1 MAKLGKNIGK
11 TSSEDKLLTYYYKA
25 QEYYEANKNRVY
37 IIATSVVVVV
47 ALIFFY
53 FNYKS
58 KNNDTAGVELS
69 KVKGVYSNGL
79 FQQAISGDSLGFSKG
94 LLNIVDNY
102 GSTENGQIAKV
113 MLANCYYSLR
123 DFDNAEK
130 YYKDYSGSNDI
141 YKAASYA
148 GIAAVY
154 EAKNDYKNAASY
166 YLKASTQSKQVNVN
180 DEYIFNAIKNYSL
193 AKDNDNLKKTIKELK
208 KEYPKSKYVSQLNRY
223 DTGE

>member
-11 TSSEDKLLTYYYKA
+11 THDDKLIAFYYKSL
-25 QEYYEANKNRVY
+25 EYYEANKNKVY
-37 IIATSVVVVV
+37 MIATGIVIVI

-53 FNYKS
+53 FNHKTKS
-58 KNNDTAGVELS
+58 NETAGIELS
-69 KVKGVYSNGL
+69 KINMIYTSGL
-79 FQQAISGDSLGFSKG
+79 YQQAIYGDSLGMSRG
-94 LLNIVDNY
+94 LQYIVDNY
-102 GSTENGQIAKV
+102 GSSENGELAKI

-148 GIAAVY
+148 GLASIF
-154 EAKNDYKNAASY
+154 EAKNDFSNAAEN
-166 YLKASTQSKQVNVN
+166 YLKASKHSKLVTNN
-180 DEYIFNAIKNYSL
+180 DEYMFYAIKNYSL
-193 AKDNDNLKKTIKELK
+193 ANDNENLRKTIKEFK
-208 KEYPKSKYVSQLNRY
+208 KEYPKSKYLAQLNRY